1 MRFTDEIF
9 YEHRRYADEQR
20 HLDYWK
26 EKDKESGRV
35 RLAFFDSM
43 EIDTFNRLL
52 NTYAWLDKFNSP
64 LMRMGEREPTKPTT
78 EEILEAVQLIGE
90 EGKGLRLHAR
100 RYPAGDMKKGLQ
112 KKATKEI
119 KCGAYYTELA
129 ESGFFDD
136 KELHYRDKELD
147 ARFAERERNR
157 AIDETT
163 ANIVENIKVEGR

>member
-1 MRFTDEIF
+1 MRFVDEIF
-9 YEHRRYADEQR
+9 HEHRRYADEQR

-26 EKDKESGRV
+26 EKDNENGRV

-43 EIDTFNRLL
+43 ELETFNRLL

-78 EEILEAVQLIGE
+78 KEIIEAVQFIGAS
-90 EGKGLRLHAR
+90 GKDLRLHAR
-100 RYPAGDMKKGLQ
+100 LYPAGDIKKGLQ

-129 ESGFFDD
+129 ESGFFAD
-136 KELHYRDKELD
+136 KELHYQDKELD
-147 ARFAERERNR
+147 ARFEERERNR
-157 AIDETT
+157 M
-163 ANIVENIKVEGR
+163 VEVESK